1 MKDSRPQGKA
11 WAQRP
16 LGNAG
21 ALAWNVPTIF
31 TYLQVSSSGPPLF
44 LKTSFEMV
52 GAPWVLIIVS
62 RDQRGCECLLSSG
75 TGFPDPLD
83 RVAYCHQKGERNV
96 PDRGLRRRL
105 RQKAGSGAAGVYPQ
119 GLSQKGGRPKGSYFT
134 PRQKFGYFCLGALIA
149 AFIPQEKHRHR
160 LC

>member
-1 MKDSRPQGKA
+1 MVGSKYCVKDSRPQGKA

-16 LGNAG
+16 LGNSG

-62 RDQRGCECLLSSG
+62 RDRRGCECLLSSG

-96 PDRGLRRRL
+96 PGRDLGE
-105 RQKAGSGAAGVYPQ
+105 GSGKRQAQAQPGSTRRGSLKREGGLKEAISLQ
-119 GLSQKGGRPKGSYFT
+119 GKN
-134 PRQKFGYFCLGALIA
+134 LGIFVWGL
-149 AFIPQEKHRHR
+149 
-160 LC
+160 L